1 MAYVTC
7 DVNSFR
13 LVGLKSVS
21 GYRGPLETHQDVN
34 WKRNTQRIN

>member
-1 MAYVTC
+1 MTYVTY

-21 GYRGPLETHQDVN
+21 GYRGPLETQQVAN
-34 WKRNTQRIN
+34 WKRNTQRLN